1 MNQEKISTIKEMDTE
16 INLTTIDRKHTEKEE
31 NLSEAETLE
40 EKTTNSLPTIVEK
53 IIHIKNRW
61 LPQQQES
68 KLFQT
73 YPNMTQSKMYPWTQ
87 SDPINKFPG
96 IGQ

>member
-1 MNQEKISTIKEMDTE
+1 MIQEKISTIKEMDTE
-16 INLTTIDRKHTEKEE
+16 INQTTIDRKHIVKEE

-68 KLFQT
+68 KPFLT
-73 YPNMTQSKMYPWTQ
+73 SLNTTQSKMYPWIQ